1 MLEYCVSKQRNVISM
16 GLSKQKSRPIDSC
29 KKLTRKQVLLLK
41 YCRNSAMLF
50 QWVCQNRNPVLLVAT
65 KSNTYQEASI
75 IEILCVETAQCYF
88 NGFVKTGIQYS

>member
-1 MLEYCVSKQRNVISM
+1 MLFQWDCRNRNPVLLIAT
-16 GLSKQKSRPIDSC
+16 KSS
-29 KKLTRKQVLLLK
+29 TRKQVLLLK

-50 QWVCQNRNPVLLVAT
+50 QWDCRNRNPVLLIAT

-88 NGFVKTGIQYS
+88 NGFVETGI